1 MQATTYPL
9 SGASASTIA
18 PEIDAVALF
27 VTLVA
32 TFFSLGIFVAVLVLT
47 VRYRRG
53 AKVDRSNPPLH
64 NVPIEVAWTVIPLVI
79 ALGIFGWAAKVFF
92 QQVQVPPG
100 AMEVYV
106 VGKQWMWKLQHPEG
120 KWEMNELHVP
130 VGRPVVLTMT
140 SEDVIH
146 SFYVPAFR
154 IKQDVIPGVYTQLS
168 FTPTKAG
175 TYHLFCAE
183 FCGTYHST
191 MVGKV
196 VVLEPADYEK
206 WLTTGNVQQSLA
218 QRGAELFRQRGCSGC
233 HAANS
238 SVKAPPL
245 EGIFGESVPVQE
257 PKPGVPLEQ
266 IAATTVIADNK
277 YIHDSIVLPEKL
289 IAAGYRNIMPSFRNR
304 LTEEQILALV
314 HYIKSLG
321 NETPPARGK
330 QGGDVT
336 NLTPEDYKARTG
348 FIPENPNKNTR
359 GAGATSGA
367 GATTGGNTP
376 GH

>member
-18 PEIDAVALF
+18 GDIDAVALF

-32 TFFSLGIFVAVLVLT
+32 AFFSLGIFIAVIILT

-53 AKVDRSNPPLH
+53 AKVDRANAPLH
-64 NVPIEVAWTVIPLVI
+64 SVPIEIAWTVIPLII
-79 ALGIFGWAAKVFF
+79 ALGIFGWSAMVFF
-92 QQVQVPPG
+92 RQVQVPPG
-100 AMEVYV
+100 SMEIYV

-130 VGRPVVLTMT
+130 AGKPVVLTMT

-154 IKQDVIPGVYTQLS
+154 LKQDVIPGVYTQLS
-168 FTPTKAG
+168 FTPTKPG

-196 VVLEPADYEK
+196 VVMEPADYQK

-218 QRGAELFRQRGCSGC
+218 ERGGELFRQYGCSGC

-245 EGIFGESVPVQE
+245 EGIYGETVAVQQ
-257 PKPGVPLEQ
+257 PKPGLPLEQ
-266 IAATTVIADNK
+266 TAATTAIADNK

-289 IAAGYRNIMPSFRNR
+289 VAAGYRNIMPSYRNR

-314 HYIKSLG
+314 QYIKALG
-321 NETPPARGK
+321 NQSPPPRGN
-330 QGGDVT
+330 QGGSLST
-336 NLTPEDYKARTG
+336 LTPEDYKARTG
-348 FIPENPNKNTR
+348 FVPENVDKITG

>member
-1 MQATTYPL
+1 VQANTYPL
-9 SGASASTIA
+9 TGARASTIA
-18 PEIDAVALF
+18 GDIDAVALF

-32 TFFSLGIFVAVLVLT
+32 AFFSIGIFIAVVALT

-53 AKVDRSNPPLH
+53 NRVSRANAPLH
-64 NVPIEVAWTVIPLVI
+64 NVPVEIAWTVIPLMI
-79 ALGIFGWAAKVFF
+79 ALTIFGWSAMLYFRHT
-92 QQVQVPPG
+92 QVPPD
-100 AMEVYV
+100 AMEIYV

-130 VGRPVVLTMT
+130 VGKPVVLTMT

-146 SFYVPAFR
+146 AFYVPAFR
-154 IKQDVIPGVYTQLS
+154 LKQDVIPGQYTQLW
-168 FTPTKAG
+168 FTPTKTG
-175 TYHLFCAE
+175 TFHLFCAE

-191 MVGKV
+191 MVGKIV
-196 VVLEPADYEK
+196 VMEPDDYQK

-218 QRGAELFRQRGCSGC
+218 QKGGELFRQFGCSGC

-245 EGIFGESVPVQE
+245 EGIYGETIAVQE
-257 PKPGVPLEQ
+257 PQGNTPLEQ
-266 IAATTVIADNK
+266 IPAKTIIADNK

-289 IAAGYRNIMPSFRNR
+289 IAAGYRNIMPSYRNR
-304 LTEEQILALV
+304 LTEEQILAMV

-321 NETPPARGK
+321 NEAPPPRGNE
-330 QGGDVT
+330 GGTLT

-348 FIPENPNKNTR
+348 FIPENVDSITR
-359 GAGATSGA
+359 GGGATSGTP
-367 GATTGGNTP
+367 GNTGGKTS